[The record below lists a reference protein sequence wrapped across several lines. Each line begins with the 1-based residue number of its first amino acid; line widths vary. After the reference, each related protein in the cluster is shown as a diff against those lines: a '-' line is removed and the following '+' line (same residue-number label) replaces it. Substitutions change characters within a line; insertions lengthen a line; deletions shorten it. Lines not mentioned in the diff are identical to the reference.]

1 MKKVIV
7 YYSYRGN
14 TKSIAEMIQKSTGAD
29 IARIETVVSYD
40 GDYNSVVNQGQD
52 EVNSGYCPEIKP
64 LNIDLSKYD
73 EVILGTPV
81 WWYTFAPAMHT
92 FLKENDLSGK
102 TVYPFAT
109 NGGWIGHT
117 FKDFANACGTAD
129 VKQGMNIRFDESVLR
144 TPKSEIQKWIDSI
157 N

>member
-1 MKKVIV
+1 
-7 YYSYRGN
+7 
-14 TKSIAEMIQKSTGAD
+14 
-29 IARIETVVSYD
+29 
-40 GDYNSVVNQGQD
+40 
-52 EVNSGYCPEIKP
+52 
-64 LNIDLSKYD
+64 
-73 EVILGTPV
+73 
-81 WWYTFAPAMHT
+81 MHT

-109 NGGWIGHT
+109 NGGWIGRT

-157 N
+157 K

>member
-1 MKKVIV
+1 M
-7 YYSYRGN
+7 
-14 TKSIAEMIQKSTGAD
+14 
-29 IARIETVVSYD
+29 
-40 GDYNSVVNQGQD
+40 
-52 EVNSGYCPEIKP
+52 NSGYCPEIKP

-157 N
+157 KISLSVMRFYRKNKKTVQPIMVVQFLFYMLF

>member
-14 TKSIAEMIQKSTGAD
+14 TKSIAEMIQKSPGA
-29 IARIETVVSYD
+29 D

-102 TVYPFAT
+102 TVYLFAT

-117 FKDFANACGTAD
+117 FKDFANACGAAD

-144 TPKSEIQKWIDSI
+144 TSKSEIQKWIDSI
-157 N
+157 K

>member
-1 MKKVIV
+1 MN
-7 YYSYRGN
+7 R
-14 TKSIAEMIQKSTGAD
+14 
-29 IARIETVVSYD
+29 
-40 GDYNSVVNQGQD
+40 
-52 EVNSGYCPEIKP
+52 GYCPEIKP

-81 WWYTFAPAMHT
+81 WWYIFAPAMHT

-117 FKDFANACGTAD
+117 FKDFANACSTAD
-129 VKQGMNIRFDESVLR
+129 VKQGMNTRFDESDQSLKFKNGLIQLNKPFCNAVLPQNKKLYSR
-144 TPKSEIQKWIDSI
+144 LWLYSFCFIYYV
-157 N
+157 